1 MEPNKPE
8 KKLDS
13 DIKVFAVLGYI
24 IPVMFFIPLLN
35 DQMKEI
41 PSVRFHA
48 NQQIIL
54 LIGYL
59 SLMLLGNF
67 MYLGFSSLLYSLIQL
82 VNVGLLVLGIYGAY
96 HTYHDEMKPLPL
108 VGHFKVLK

>member
-1 MEPNKPE
+1 MEPNQPE
-8 KKLDS
+8 QKQDS

-24 IPVMFFIPLLN
+24 LPVMFFIPLLN
-35 DQMKEI
+35 DKMKEI

-59 SLMLLGNF
+59 CLMLLGNF
-67 MYLGFSSLLYSLIQL
+67 MYLGFSAMLYSLIQL
-82 VNVGLLVLGIYGAY
+82 VNIGLLALGIYGAY
-96 HTYHDEMKPLPL
+96 NAYHDEMKPLPL
-108 VGHFKVLK
+108 IGHLKVLK